1 LGAQFAAIGIAVAS
15 GIQPLA
21 PLDFT
26 DGGQLLTAAKPQIA
40 G

>member
-1 LGAQFAAIGIAVAS
+1 M
-15 GIQPLA
+15 QPRA

-26 DGGQLLTAAKPQIA
+26 DGGQLLAAAKPQIA